1 MASDNPPDGME
12 TATTIDSRKDFAK
25 NALGLQK
32 RWTTELDAAETEI
45 KRFWRRSD
53 EIVSKLV
60 DKRPESS
67 PQKRSYKI
75 SLFAANTATQ
85 RAMLYGNEPEVVVD
99 RRFMDANDD
108 EARVAGE
115 MLERILNSDMAYASD
130 PYAAAIGKAL
140 DDRLTIG
147 MGTCRIVYEAKY
159 ETVPGQPAMT
169 VKHPETGEEM
179 EAAPEVPESEKVTS
193 ESCRAYYVSW
203 RDQLWSIARTWEE
216 VRWWAFRSYLT
227 RDEFVERFGEKMVK
241 LVTFSRTKKDT
252 TGWAQED
259 ALQKDPW
266 QRCEVWEIW
275 SKEDKKVYWW
285 SRGARQ
291 ILDMQP
297 DPYEL
302 EDFWPFP
309 QPMFAN
315 LTTSK
320 LMPVADY
327 SLAAD
332 LYDEYELVS
341 TRIRQLVKA
350 CKVVGIYNT
359 ALGVGIKRLFNET
372 FDQDLIGV
380 DAWSVIS
387 EKGGL
392 RGNMEFLPMEAVVA
406 TLDRLVAYRQELK
419 GTLDEITGM
428 GDVIRG
434 AGMYVGQG
442 PMTATEA
449 SAKTHFA
456 SLRMQAL
463 QDEFARFASEL
474 QALKGEIV
482 CKHYDVNTIVNMSN
496 IKRTF
501 NGPEEI
507 QAALQLLQS
516 DYFNYRVAVK
526 SDKLAMT
533 DFARQ
538 KNERVS
544 WMEALG
550 GLITSTA
557 PIMAQSPAITPFI
570 LEAIKWTMASFE
582 GSADI
587 QGILDQAIAAQSKQ
601 LESQQGQQ
609 PPDPKLQAA
618 QMKAQT
624 DMQKAQF
631 DAQAKQQQAQLEGQL
646 RQQDIAAETQ
656 SAVQQQEAQAQFNT
670 QEAVAKTHLEMIK
683 AHQDNQHKA
692 LLEASKPRPVV
703 SYKPKPNG
711 GAPHSR

>member
-1 MASDNPPDGME
+1 ME

-25 NALGLQK
+25 NAKGLQK

-75 SLFAANTATQ
+75 SLFASNTATQ

-99 RRFMDANDD
+99 RRFMDAQDD

-147 MGTCRIVYEAKY
+147 MGTCRIVYEAEY
-159 ETVPGQPAMT
+159 EPVEGKPAVMGA
-169 VKHPETGEEM
+169 HPETGEQM
-179 EAAPEVPESEKVTS
+179 ELAPEVPESERVVS

-203 RDQLWSIARTWEE
+203 RDQLWSISRTWEE

-227 RDEFVERFGEKMVK
+227 RDEFEKRFGEKMLK

-252 TGWAQED
+252 NGWAQED

-285 SRGARQ
+285 SRGASQ
-291 ILDMQP
+291 LLDMQP

-419 GTLDEITGM
+419 TTLDEITGM

-474 QALKGEIV
+474 QALKGEII
-482 CKHYDVNTIVNMSN
+482 CKHYSPDTIMAMSN
-496 IKRTF
+496 IQRTF
-501 NGPEEI
+501 NTPQEVQ
-507 QAALQLLQS
+507 QALELLQS

-538 KNERVS
+538 KNERVTF
-544 WMEALG
+544 MEALG
-550 GLITSTA
+550 GLITQTA
-557 PIMAQSPAITPFI
+557 PAIQAAPGLAPFVF
-570 LEAIKWTMASFE
+570 EAVKWVMSSFE
-582 GSADI
+582 GSREI
-587 QGILDQAIAAQSKQ
+587 GGLLDQAIQAAT
-601 LESQQGQQ
+601 QQMQQ
-609 PPDPKLQAA
+609 QQMQGPPPDPKLQAA

-624 DMQKAQF
+624 DMQKAQM
-631 DAQAKQQQAQLEGQL
+631 DAQSKQAQTQLESQTRMQEIQAETESDIAKQAAQAKY
-646 RQQDIAAETQ
+646 
-656 SAVQQQEAQAQFNT
+656 NT
-670 QEAVAKTHLEMIK
+670 QEEIAKTQLEMQK
-683 AHQDNQHKA
+683 NAQQAHHDA
-692 LLEASKPRPVV
+692 MLEKLRPKPVV

-711 GAPHSR
+711 GAPHAR